1 MLLELDNISCNFGQQ
16 PVVKDLSFNLD
27 QAHQACLLGAS
38 GCGKTTV
45 LRAIAGFQPI
55 CQGEIRLDGMSISR
69 ANYSLPVE
77 QRGIGMVFQDYA
89 LFPHLTV
96 AQNIAFGLKNRT
108 LSQQQNMIA
117 EMLELVGLEDTRN
130 RFPHE
135 LSGGQQQRVALA
147 RCLIRK
153 QPILCLDEPF
163 AALGPALKKE
173 MLDLVQ
179 EIAETTNA
187 TLLMVTH
194 QPDDASYIT
203 DQTILIADGKAHRPI
218 TTNKLFANPPAALA
232 KYLGN

>member
-1 MLLELDNISCNFGQQ
+1 MSIKLDNVKISHGKFS
-16 PVVKDLSFNLD
+16 L
-27 QAHQACLLGAS
+27 QADFEIEKGKKIALLGPS
-38 GCGKTTV
+38 GGGKST
-45 LRAIAGFQPI
+45 LLSAIAGFKTPDSGRIFFENTDITSTPPAKRPI
-55 CQGEIRLDGMSISR
+55 AL
-69 ANYSLPVE
+69 L
-77 QRGIGMVFQDYA
+77 FQNHN
-89 LFPHLTV
+89 LFPHLSV
-96 AQNIAFGLKNRT
+96 RNNIALGITTTLK
-108 LSQQQNMIA
+108 LSLKEIETIDKA
-117 EMLELVGLEDTRN
+117 LLRVGLDGLGN
-130 RFPHE
+130 KMPSE

-203 DQTILIADGKAHRPI
+203 DQTILISEGKAHRPV

>member
-1 MLLELDNISCNFGQQ
+1 MLGPSGGGKSTL
-16 PVVKDLSFNLD
+16 LS
-27 QAHQACLLGAS
+27 
-38 GCGKTTV
+38 
-45 LRAIAGFQPI
+45 AIAGFKTPDSGRIFFENTDITSTPPAKRPI
-55 CQGEIRLDGMSISR
+55 AL
-69 ANYSLPVE
+69 L
-77 QRGIGMVFQDYA
+77 FQNHN
-89 LFPHLTV
+89 LFPHLSV
-96 AQNIAFGLKNRT
+96 RNNIALGITTTLK
-108 LSQQQNMIA
+108 LSLKEIETIDKA
-117 EMLELVGLEDTRN
+117 LLRVGLDGLGN
-130 RFPHE
+130 KMPSE

-203 DQTILIADGKAHRPI
+203 DQTILIAEGKAHRPV

>member
-1 MLLELDNISCNFGQQ
+1 MSIKLDNVKISHGKFS
-16 PVVKDLSFNLD
+16 L
-27 QAHQACLLGAS
+27 QADFEIEKGKKIALLGPS
-38 GCGKTTV
+38 GGGKST
-45 LRAIAGFQPI
+45 LLSAIAGFKTPDSGRIFFENTDITSTPPAKRPI
-55 CQGEIRLDGMSISR
+55 AL
-69 ANYSLPVE
+69 L
-77 QRGIGMVFQDYA
+77 FQNHN
-89 LFPHLTV
+89 LFPHLSV
-96 AQNIAFGLKNRT
+96 RNNIALGITTTLK
-108 LSQQQNMIA
+108 LSLKEIETIDKA
-117 EMLELVGLEDTRN
+117 LLRVGLDGLGN
-130 RFPHE
+130 KMPSE

-203 DQTILIADGKAHRPI
+203 DQTILIADGKAHRPV

>member
-1 MLLELDNISCNFGQQ
+1 MKISHGKFS
-16 PVVKDLSFNLD
+16 L
-27 QAHQACLLGAS
+27 QADFEIEKGKKIALLGPS
-38 GCGKTTV
+38 GGGKST
-45 LRAIAGFQPI
+45 LLSAIAGFKTPDSGRIFFENTDITSTPPAKRPI
-55 CQGEIRLDGMSISR
+55 AL
-69 ANYSLPVE
+69 L
-77 QRGIGMVFQDYA
+77 FQNHN
-89 LFPHLTV
+89 LFPHLSV
-96 AQNIAFGLKNRT
+96 RNNIALGITTTLK
-108 LSQQQNMIA
+108 LSLKEIETIDKA
-117 EMLELVGLEDTRN
+117 LLRVGLDGLGN
-130 RFPHE
+130 KMPSE

>member
-1 MLLELDNISCNFGQQ
+1 MKLDNVKISHGKFS
-16 PVVKDLSFNLD
+16 L
-27 QAHQACLLGAS
+27 QADFEIEKGKKIALLGPS
-38 GCGKTTV
+38 GGGKST
-45 LRAIAGFQPI
+45 LLSAIAGFKTPDSGRIFFENTNITSTPPAKRPI
-55 CQGEIRLDGMSISR
+55 AL
-69 ANYSLPVE
+69 L
-77 QRGIGMVFQDYA
+77 FQNHN
-89 LFPHLTV
+89 LFPHLSV
-96 AQNIAFGLKNRT
+96 RNNIALGITTTLK
-108 LSQQQNMIA
+108 LSLKEIETIDKA
-117 EMLELVGLEDTRN
+117 LLRVGLDGLGN
-130 RFPHE
+130 KMPSE

-203 DQTILIADGKAHRPI
+203 DQTILIAEGKAHRPV

>member
-1 MLLELDNISCNFGQQ
+1 VKISHGKFS
-16 PVVKDLSFNLD
+16 L
-27 QAHQACLLGAS
+27 QADFEIEKGKKIALLGPS
-38 GCGKTTV
+38 GGGKST
-45 LRAIAGFQPI
+45 LLSAIAGFKTPDSGRIFFENTDITSTPPAKRPI
-55 CQGEIRLDGMSISR
+55 AL
-69 ANYSLPVE
+69 L
-77 QRGIGMVFQDYA
+77 FQNHN
-89 LFPHLTV
+89 LFPHLSV
-96 AQNIAFGLKNRT
+96 RNNIALGITTTLK
-108 LSQQQNMIA
+108 LSLKEIETIDKA
-117 EMLELVGLEDTRN
+117 LLRVGLDGLGN
-130 RFPHE
+130 KMPSE

-203 DQTILIADGKAHRPI
+203 DQTILIAEGKAHRPV

>member
-1 MLLELDNISCNFGQQ
+1 MSIKLDNVKISHGKF
-16 PVVKDLSFNLD
+16 LL
-27 QAHQACLLGAS
+27 QADFEIEKGKKIALLGPS
-38 GCGKTTV
+38 GGGKST
-45 LRAIAGFQPI
+45 LLSAIAGFKTPDSGRIFFENTDITSTPPAKRPI
-55 CQGEIRLDGMSISR
+55 AL
-69 ANYSLPVE
+69 L
-77 QRGIGMVFQDYA
+77 FQNHN
-89 LFPHLTV
+89 LFPHLSV
-96 AQNIAFGLKNRT
+96 RNNIALGITTTLK
-108 LSQQQNMIA
+108 LSLKEIETIDKA
-117 EMLELVGLEDTRN
+117 LLRVGLDGLGN
-130 RFPHE
+130 KMPSE

-203 DQTILIADGKAHRPI
+203 DQTILIAEGKAHRPV

>member
-1 MLLELDNISCNFGQQ
+1 MPATPDNPALDALLIS
-16 PVVKDLSFNLD
+16 
-27 QAHQACLLGAS
+27 
-38 GCGKTTV
+38 
-45 LRAIAGFQPI
+45 AIAGFKTPDSGRIFFENTDITSTPPAKRPI
-55 CQGEIRLDGMSISR
+55 AL
-69 ANYSLPVE
+69 L
-77 QRGIGMVFQDYA
+77 FQNHN
-89 LFPHLTV
+89 LFPHLSV
-96 AQNIAFGLKNRT
+96 RNNIALGITTTLK
-108 LSQQQNMIA
+108 LSLKEIETIDKA
-117 EMLELVGLEDTRN
+117 LLRVGLDGLGN
-130 RFPHE
+130 KMPSE

-203 DQTILIADGKAHRPI
+203 DQTILIAEGKAHRPV

>member
-1 MLLELDNISCNFGQQ
+1 MKISHGKFSLQVDFEIEKG
-16 PVVKDLSFNLD
+16 KKI
-27 QAHQACLLGAS
+27 ALLGPS
-38 GCGKTTV
+38 GGGKST
-45 LRAIAGFQPI
+45 LLSAIAGFKTPDSGRIFFENTDITSTPPAKRPI
-55 CQGEIRLDGMSISR
+55 AL
-69 ANYSLPVE
+69 L
-77 QRGIGMVFQDYA
+77 FQNHN
-89 LFPHLTV
+89 LFPHLSV
-96 AQNIAFGLKNRT
+96 RNNIALGITTTLK
-108 LSQQQNMIA
+108 LSLKEIETIDKA
-117 EMLELVGLEDTRN
+117 LLRVGLDGLGN
-130 RFPHE
+130 KMPSE

>member
-1 MLLELDNISCNFGQQ
+1 MKLDNVKISHGKFS
-16 PVVKDLSFNLD
+16 L
-27 QAHQACLLGAS
+27 QADFEIEKGKKIALLGPS
-38 GCGKTTV
+38 GGGKST
-45 LRAIAGFQPI
+45 LLSAIAGFKTPDSGRIFFENTDITSTPPAKRPI
-55 CQGEIRLDGMSISR
+55 AL
-69 ANYSLPVE
+69 L
-77 QRGIGMVFQDYA
+77 FQNHN
-89 LFPHLTV
+89 LFPHLSV
-96 AQNIAFGLKNRT
+96 RNNIALGITTTLK
-108 LSQQQNMIA
+108 LSLKEIETIDKA
-117 EMLELVGLEDTRN
+117 LLRVGLDGLGN
-130 RFPHE
+130 KMPSE

-203 DQTILIADGKAHRPI
+203 DQTILIAEGKAHRPV

>member
-1 MLLELDNISCNFGQQ
+1 VKISHGKFS
-16 PVVKDLSFNLD
+16 L
-27 QAHQACLLGAS
+27 QADFEIEKGKKIALLGPS
-38 GCGKTTV
+38 GGGKST
-45 LRAIAGFQPI
+45 LLSAIAGFKTPDSGRIFFENTDITSTPPAKRPI
-55 CQGEIRLDGMSISR
+55 ALLFQ
-69 ANYSLPVE
+69 NYN
-77 QRGIGMVFQDYA
+77 
-89 LFPHLTV
+89 LFPHLSV
-96 AQNIAFGLKNRT
+96 RNNIALGITTTLK
-108 LSQQQNMIA
+108 LSLKEIETIDKA
-117 EMLELVGLEDTRN
+117 LLRVGLDGLGN
-130 RFPHE
+130 KMPSE

>member
-1 MLLELDNISCNFGQQ
+1 MCIRDSITSTPPAKRPIALL
-16 PVVKDLSFNLD
+16 
-27 QAHQACLLGAS
+27 
-38 GCGKTTV
+38 
-45 LRAIAGFQPI
+45 FQ
-55 CQGEIRLDGMSISR
+55 
-69 ANYSLPVE
+69 NHN
-77 QRGIGMVFQDYA
+77 
-89 LFPHLTV
+89 LFPHLSV
-96 AQNIAFGLKNRT
+96 RNNIALGITTTLK
-108 LSQQQNMIA
+108 LSLKEIETIDKA
-117 EMLELVGLEDTRN
+117 LLRVGLDGLGN
-130 RFPHE
+130 KMPSE

>member
-1 MLLELDNISCNFGQQ
+1 LSIKLDNVKISHGKFS
-16 PVVKDLSFNLD
+16 L
-27 QAHQACLLGAS
+27 QADFEIEKGKKIALLGPS
-38 GCGKTTV
+38 GGGKST
-45 LRAIAGFQPI
+45 LLSAIAGFKTPDSGRIFFENTDITSTPPAKRPI
-55 CQGEIRLDGMSISR
+55 AL
-69 ANYSLPVE
+69 L
-77 QRGIGMVFQDYA
+77 FQNHN
-89 LFPHLTV
+89 LFPHLSV
-96 AQNIAFGLKNRT
+96 RNNIALGITTTLK
-108 LSQQQNMIA
+108 LSLKEIETIDKA
-117 EMLELVGLEDTRN
+117 LLRVGLDGLGN
-130 RFPHE
+130 KMPSE

>member
-1 MLLELDNISCNFGQQ
+1 LSIKLDNVKISHGKFS
-16 PVVKDLSFNLD
+16 L
-27 QAHQACLLGAS
+27 QADFEIEKGKKIALLGPS
-38 GCGKTTV
+38 GGGKST
-45 LRAIAGFQPI
+45 LLSAIAGFKTPDSGKIFFENTDITSTPPAKRPI
-55 CQGEIRLDGMSISR
+55 AL
-69 ANYSLPVE
+69 L
-77 QRGIGMVFQDYA
+77 FQNHN
-89 LFPHLTV
+89 LFPHLSV
-96 AQNIAFGLKNRT
+96 RNNIALGITTTLK
-108 LSQQQNMIA
+108 LSLKEIETIDKA
-117 EMLELVGLEDTRN
+117 LLRVGLDGLGN
-130 RFPHE
+130 KMPSE

>member
-1 MLLELDNISCNFGQQ
+1 MKLDNVKISHGKFS
-16 PVVKDLSFNLD
+16 L
-27 QAHQACLLGAS
+27 QADFEIEKGKKIALLGPS
-38 GCGKTTV
+38 GGGKST
-45 LRAIAGFQPI
+45 LLSAIAGFKTPDSGRIFFENTDITSTPPAKRPI
-55 CQGEIRLDGMSISR
+55 ALLFQ
-69 ANYSLPVE
+69 NYN
-77 QRGIGMVFQDYA
+77 
-89 LFPHLTV
+89 LFPHLSV
-96 AQNIAFGLKNRT
+96 RNNIALGITTTLK
-108 LSQQQNMIA
+108 LSLKEIETIDKA
-117 EMLELVGLEDTRN
+117 LLRVGLDGLGN
-130 RFPHE
+130 KMPSE

>member
-1 MLLELDNISCNFGQQ
+1 MSIKLDNVKISHGKFS
-16 PVVKDLSFNLD
+16 L
-27 QAHQACLLGAS
+27 QADFEIEKGKKIALLGPS
-38 GCGKTTV
+38 GGGKST
-45 LRAIAGFQPI
+45 LLSAIAGFKTPYSDRILFENTDITSTPPAKRPI
-55 CQGEIRLDGMSISR
+55 AL
-69 ANYSLPVE
+69 L
-77 QRGIGMVFQDYA
+77 FQNHN
-89 LFPHLTV
+89 LFPHLSV
-96 AQNIAFGLKNRT
+96 RNNIALGITTTLK
-108 LSQQQNMIA
+108 LSLKEIETIDKA
-117 EMLELVGLEDTRN
+117 LLRVGLDGLGN
-130 RFPHE
+130 KMPSE

-203 DQTILIADGKAHRPI
+203 DQTILIAEGKAHRPV